1 MKPNAEVGLFTKP
14 SSLNTK
20 NAARFI
26 IVSMKIKLYLDFNG
40 RFPYRV
46 TRIHFNHYLSG
57 PESSFE
63 DKDIKMLI

>member
-1 MKPNAEVGLFTKP
+1 
-14 SSLNTK
+14 
-20 NAARFI
+20 
-26 IVSMKIKLYLDFNG
+26 MKIKLYLDFNG